1 MSEQSEALMLADAL
15 ESDYY
20 DDVRVTAAAAELRR
34 QHAEIE
40 QLKAERD
47 ALLAEVE
54 ELDQLRNRMSELLTA
69 TAKALRGPPAPLS
82 SHDWSSIPDRTAD
95 VVNALCVAMELAIKQ
110 RVECNA
116 LRTENERLKAVAS
129 RCLLNE
135 ETPGDCYAAEVVQL
149 RAKNAALRA
158 ELREAT
164 ESVDDPAVNNLRTLS
179 EAIHMLRTERDALRA
194 DSERYRWLF
203 CHDDKTARVNSVW
216 RLWDGQSDWGA
227 AIDATREMK

>member
-1 MSEQSEALMLADAL
+1 MSNQPEALRLADAL
-15 ESDYY
+15 ESGTYLLSRERDA
-20 DDVRVTAAAAELRR
+20 TAAELRR

-40 QLKAERD
+40 
-47 ALLAEVE
+47 
-54 ELDQLRNRMSELLTA
+54 
-69 TAKALRGPPAPLS
+69 
-82 SHDWSSIPDRTAD
+82 
-95 VVNALCVAMELAIKQ
+95 
-110 RVECNA
+110 
-116 LRTENERLKAVAS
+116 RLKVE
-129 RCLLNE
+129 RE
-135 ETPGDCYAAEVVQL
+135 
-149 RAKNAALRA
+149 ALRA

-227 AIDATREMK
+227 AIDAAREKK